1 MSSPILFR
9 SLVLVSLI
17 LLKVRSTVHVVTGST
32 EIIPASLDKLGKAVA
47 MSPWPISCDK
57 TSCIDALILC
67 KYEPPE

>member
-1 MSSPILFR
+1 MCLHPFCFEALI
-9 SLVLVSLI
+9 VLVSLI

-47 MSPWPISCDK
+47 MSPWPS
-57 TSCIDALILC
+57 IDALVLC